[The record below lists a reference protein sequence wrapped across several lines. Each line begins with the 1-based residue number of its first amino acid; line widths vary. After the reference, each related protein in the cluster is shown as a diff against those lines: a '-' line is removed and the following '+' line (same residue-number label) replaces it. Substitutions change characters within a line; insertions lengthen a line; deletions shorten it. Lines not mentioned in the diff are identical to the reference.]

1 MKAFKIKLRKESF
14 YINNSRSVIGDI
26 CFSVDDWCFP
36 DKNWDDFVAALV
48 YWLTHITT
56 ELASRKKEVVEMG
69 FMEGCFKI
77 SITLEG
83 ENQCKIKFIEGE
95 KLAGDEEIIHKT
107 IITPFEGL
115 KTEVKNACET
125 LIQMKESKELD
136 FEKDYENLKTSYDLL
151 CEL

>member
-26 CFSVDDWCFP
+26 CFSVDGWCFP
-36 DKNWDDFVAALV
+36 DKNWDDFVVVILD
-48 YWLTHITT
+48 WLAQ
-56 ELASRKKEVVEMG
+56 ELIELNFNKNKVAETP

-77 SITLEG
+77 SFTLG
-83 ENQCKIKFIEGE
+83 KTHQCTINFVEGE
-95 KLAGDEEIIHKT
+95 KLAGDEEIIHKA
-107 IITPFEGL
+107 IVIPFEDL

-151 CEL
+151 CKL